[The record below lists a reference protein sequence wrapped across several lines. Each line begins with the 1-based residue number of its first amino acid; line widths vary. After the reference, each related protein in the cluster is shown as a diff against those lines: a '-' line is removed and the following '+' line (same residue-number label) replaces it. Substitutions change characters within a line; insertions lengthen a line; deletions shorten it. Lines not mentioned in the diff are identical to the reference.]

1 MLVSPYSPPVEHLLQ
16 VSNGT
21 LVVCRYQ
28 SEAALWAIDIR
39 SIVSVVA
46 MVPFPFLL
54 NGLDSY
60 YYMVEKIGLD
70 VIDVDAQEDE

>member
-1 MLVSPYSPPVEHLLQ
+1 MEHLLQ

-28 SEAALWAIDIR
+28 GDAALWAIDVS
-39 SIVSVVA
+39 SIVAVVA

-54 NGLDSY
+54 NGLDNY

-70 VIDVDAQEDE
+70 VVDVDAQEDNE

>member
-1 MLVSPYSPPVEHLLQ
+1 
-16 VSNGT
+16 
-21 LVVCRYQ
+21 
-28 SEAALWAIDIR
+28 
-39 SIVSVVA
+39 